1 MALARPAAIP
11 YHHVMQT
18 EDSGS
23 IQVLSRAIAVL
34 KACEQLGPGL
44 SLGDIAKHAG
54 LPRSTVQR
62 IVHSLA
68 DGGFLI
74 SDGRSKSIALGPDL
88 LAMGADATVNV
99 FEIAHPFLKELAE
112 LTGETVDL
120 ARLSRDHMVF
130 INQVPGAHRLRAV
143 SAVGDTFPLHCTA
156 NGKAALA
163 MLSETRLHKLV
174 ANKLP
179 QFTHNTITDHAQLLR
194 EIAAIRESGIATDN
208 EEHTLGIS
216 AIGKAFLD
224 RAQQVYAISI
234 PIPTVRFKPV
244 RAKCE
249 PLLLSTVKAIS
260 AAITSR

>member
-1 MALARPAAIP
+1 
-11 YHHVMQT
+11 MQP

-34 KACEQLGPGL
+34 KACDQLGPGL

-62 IVHSLA
+62 IVQSLA

-143 SAVGDTFPLHCTA
+143 SAVGDVFPLHCTA

-163 MLSETRLHKLV
+163 MLSESRLHRVL
-174 ANKLP
+174 AGGRLG
-179 QFTHNTITDHAQLLR
+179 QFTHNTITNHAQLLR
-194 EIAAIRESGIATDN
+194 EIATIRESGIAIDN

-216 AIGKAFLD
+216 AMGTAFLD
-224 RAQQVYAISI
+224 RAHQVYAISI

-249 PLLLSTVKAIS
+249 PLLLATVKAIS

>member
-1 MALARPAAIP
+1 MQAAD
-11 YHHVMQT
+11 T
-18 EDSGS
+18 GS
-23 IQVLSRAIAVL
+23 IQVLSRAMAVL

-44 SLGDIAKHAG
+44 SLGDIARHID

-62 IVHSLA
+62 IVQSLI

-74 SDGRSKSIALGPDL
+74 SGGRSKSIALGPDL

-99 FEIAHPFLKELAE
+99 FEIAHPYLKELSE
-112 LTGETVDL
+112 QTGETVDL

-130 INQVPGAHRLRAV
+130 INQLPGAHRLRAV

-163 MLSETRLHKLV
+163 KLSEQRLHKLL
-174 ANKLP
+174 ASKLAA
-179 QFTHNTITDHAQLLR
+179 FTHNTITDHARLLR
-194 EIAAIRESGIATDN
+194 EIKSIRQSAIATDN
-208 EEHTLGIS
+208 EEHTLGIA
-216 AIGKAFLD
+216 AIGAAFLD
-224 RAQQVYAISI
+224 RAHQIYAISI

-260 AAITSR
+260 AAIIAR